1 MRRWNL
7 PQVNTKVMCAV
18 LTAAMVMTGFTAC
31 GGTTSAGTESAASES
46 AEQKETIVPES
57 TTEQSTVEQSAATES
72 GEEKVEFYLGQ
83 ITAIDGNVISI
94 ALAEKPEAPDGEA
107 PTGEAHSG
115 EAPTG
120 DKPDGPAPDGNGGAP
135 NGEAPSG
142 EKPDG
147 QAPDG
152 NGGAP
157 NGEKPTGEAQDGQ
170 KPEKDMLDEMTLTLS
185 GDTMTITVNDD
196 TIITIDGA
204 DATLDDLQVG
214 DTVSFFLD
222 GEVVTSL
229 SVGMPEPAQPG
240 QPMQV
245 SQNPCHFFRRLGSG
259 FLQPGLYDTDTTGND
274 EGTEIFIVSI
284 GLRTFQKAESALF
297 DLVLQAVNE
306 GEISMGTDHDSGEIS
321 VTV

>member
-46 AEQKETIVPES
+46 AEQKETIAPES
-57 TTEQSTVEQSAATES
+57 TTEDTES
-72 GEEKVEFYLGQ
+72 GEEKVESYLGQ

-107 PTGEAHSG
+107 P
-115 EAPTG
+115 
-120 DKPDGPAPDGNGGAP
+120 
-135 NGEAPSG
+135 
-142 EKPDG
+142 
-147 QAPDG
+147 
-152 NGGAP
+152 
-157 NGEKPTGEAQDGQ
+157 DGQ

-196 TIITIDGA
+196 TIITIDGT

-229 SVGMPEPAQPG
+229 SVGMPEPTQS
-240 QPMQV
+240 MQA
-245 SQNPCHFFRRLGSG
+245 P
-259 FLQPGLYDTDTTGND
+259 
-274 EGTEIFIVSI
+274 E
-284 GLRTFQKAESALF
+284 QK
-297 DLVLQAVNE
+297 
-306 GEISMGTDHDSGEIS
+306 
-321 VTV
+321 

>member
-46 AEQKETIVPES
+46 AEQKETIAPES
-57 TTEQSTVEQSAATES
+57 TTEQSAVEQNAATES
-72 GEEKVEFYLGQ
+72 GEEKVESYLGQ

-107 PTGEAHSG
+107 PTGE
-115 EAPTG
+115 
-120 DKPDGPAPDGNGGAP
+120 
-135 NGEAPSG
+135 
-142 EKPDG
+142 KPDG

-157 NGEKPTGEAQDGQ
+157 NGEAPAGEVPSGEAPDGQ

-229 SVGMPEPAQPG
+229 SVGMPEPTQSK
-240 QPMQV
+240 QPMQA
-245 SQNPCHFFRRLGSG
+245 P
-259 FLQPGLYDTDTTGND
+259 
-274 EGTEIFIVSI
+274 E
-284 GLRTFQKAESALF
+284 QK
-297 DLVLQAVNE
+297 
-306 GEISMGTDHDSGEIS
+306 
-321 VTV
+321 

>member
-31 GGTTSAGTESAASES
+31 GGTTSAGTESVASES
-46 AEQKETIVPES
+46 AEQKETIAPES
-57 TTEQSTVEQSAATES
+57 TTESTES
-72 GEEKVEFYLGQ
+72 GEEKVESYLGQ

-94 ALAEKPEAPDGEA
+94 SLAEKPEAPDE
-107 PTGEAHSG
+107 

-120 DKPDGPAPDGNGGAP
+120 DKPDGPAPDG
-135 NGEAPSG
+135 
-142 EKPDG
+142 
-147 QAPDG
+147 
-152 NGGAP
+152 
-157 NGEKPTGEAQDGQ
+157 EKPTGEVPSGETPDGQ

-196 TIITIDGA
+196 MIITIDGT

-229 SVGMPEPAQPG
+229 SVGMPELTQSK
-240 QPMQV
+240 QSMQA
-245 SQNPCHFFRRLGSG
+245 P
-259 FLQPGLYDTDTTGND
+259 
-274 EGTEIFIVSI
+274 E
-284 GLRTFQKAESALF
+284 QK
-297 DLVLQAVNE
+297 
-306 GEISMGTDHDSGEIS
+306 
-321 VTV
+321 

>member
-31 GGTTSAGTESAASES
+31 GGTTSAGTESVASES
-46 AEQKETIVPES
+46 AEQKETIAPES
-57 TTEQSTVEQSAATES
+57 TTEGTES
-72 GEEKVEFYLGQ
+72 GEEKVESYLGQ

-94 ALAEKPEAPDGEA
+94 ALAEKPEAPNGEA
-107 PTGEAHSG
+107 PT
-115 EAPTG
+115 
-120 DKPDGPAPDGNGGAP
+120 
-135 NGEAPSG
+135 GEAPSG

-157 NGEKPTGEAQDGQ
+157 NGEAPTGEAPNGEAPNGQ

-185 GDTMTITVNDD
+185 GDTMTITANDD
-196 TIITIDGA
+196 TIITIDGE
-204 DATLDDLQVG
+204 DATLDELQVG

-222 GEVVTSL
+222 GETVTSL
-229 SVGMPEPAQPG
+229 SVGMPEPT

-245 SQNPCHFFRRLGSG
+245 PEQN
-259 FLQPGLYDTDTTGND
+259 
-274 EGTEIFIVSI
+274 
-284 GLRTFQKAESALF
+284 
-297 DLVLQAVNE
+297 
-306 GEISMGTDHDSGEIS
+306 
-321 VTV
+321 

>member
-1 MRRWNL
+1 MRKWNL

-18 LTAAMVMTGFTAC
+18 LTAAMMMTGFTAC
-31 GGTTSAGTESAASES
+31 RGTTSAGTESAASEL
-46 AEQKETIVPES
+46 AEQKETIAPES
-57 TTEQSTVEQSAATES
+57 TTEQSALEKS
-72 GEEKVEFYLGQ
+72 EEKVESYLGQ

-107 PTGEAHSG
+107 P
-115 EAPTG
+115 
-120 DKPDGPAPDGNGGAP
+120 N
-135 NGEAPSG
+135 G

-152 NGGAP
+152 NGGTPNGEAPAGEVPSGEKSDAQAP
-157 NGEKPTGEAQDGQ
+157 NGEKPTGEAPDGQ

-229 SVGMPEPAQPG
+229 SVGMPEPTQSK
-240 QPMQV
+240 QSMQA
-245 SQNPCHFFRRLGSG
+245 P
-259 FLQPGLYDTDTTGND
+259 
-274 EGTEIFIVSI
+274 E
-284 GLRTFQKAESALF
+284 QK
-297 DLVLQAVNE
+297 
-306 GEISMGTDHDSGEIS
+306 
-321 VTV
+321 

>member
-31 GGTTSAGTESAASES
+31 GGTTSAGTESVASES
-46 AEQKETIVPES
+46 AEQKETIAPES
-57 TTEQSTVEQSAATES
+57 TTENTES
-72 GEEKVEFYLGQ
+72 GEEKVESYLGQ

-94 ALAEKPEAPDGEA
+94 ALAEKPEAPNGEAPSGEA
-107 PTGEAHSG
+107 PTGEA
-115 EAPTG
+115 PT
-120 DKPDGPAPDGNGGAP
+120 
-135 NGEAPSG
+135 G

-157 NGEKPTGEAQDGQ
+157 NGEAPNGQ

-196 TIITIDGA
+196 TIITIDGE
-204 DATLDDLQVG
+204 DATLDELQLG

-222 GEVVTSL
+222 GETVTSL
-229 SVGMPEPAQPG
+229 SVGMLEPTQSMQAPE
-240 QPMQV
+240 
-245 SQNPCHFFRRLGSG
+245 QN
-259 FLQPGLYDTDTTGND
+259 
-274 EGTEIFIVSI
+274 
-284 GLRTFQKAESALF
+284 
-297 DLVLQAVNE
+297 
-306 GEISMGTDHDSGEIS
+306 
-321 VTV
+321 

>member
-31 GGTTSAGTESAASES
+31 GGSTIASVASTEASEN
-46 AEQKETIVPES
+46 KETIAPES
-57 TTEQSTVEQSAATES
+57 TTESTES
-72 GEEKVEFYLGQ
+72 GEEKVESYLGQ

-94 ALAEKPEAPDGEA
+94 ALAEKPEAPEGEA
-107 PTGEAHSG
+107 PV
-115 EAPTG
+115 
-120 DKPDGPAPDGNGGAP
+120 
-135 NGEAPSG
+135 GEAPSG

-147 QAPDG
+147 QAPSG
-152 NGGAP
+152 EAPTGEAPTGEKPNGQAPDSNGAAP
-157 NGEKPTGEAQDGQ
+157 NGEAPNGQ

-196 TIITIDGA
+196 TIITIDGT

-229 SVGMPEPAQPG
+229 SVGMPEPTQSK
-240 QPMQV
+240 QPMQA
-245 SQNPCHFFRRLGSG
+245 P
-259 FLQPGLYDTDTTGND
+259 
-274 EGTEIFIVSI
+274 E
-284 GLRTFQKAESALF
+284 QK
-297 DLVLQAVNE
+297 
-306 GEISMGTDHDSGEIS
+306 
-321 VTV
+321 

>member
-31 GGTTSAGTESAASES
+31 GGTTSAGTESVASES
-46 AEQKETIVPES
+46 AEQKETIAPES
-57 TTEQSTVEQSAATES
+57 TLEKS
-72 GEEKVEFYLGQ
+72 EEKVESYLGQ

-94 ALAEKPEAPDGEA
+94 SLAEKPEAPDE
-107 PTGEAHSG
+107 

-120 DKPDGPAPDGNGGAP
+120 DKPDGPAPDG
-135 NGEAPSG
+135 
-142 EKPDG
+142 
-147 QAPDG
+147 
-152 NGGAP
+152 
-157 NGEKPTGEAQDGQ
+157 EKPTGEVPSGEDPDGQ

-196 TIITIDGA
+196 TIITIDGT

-240 QPMQV
+240 RSMQA
-245 SQNPCHFFRRLGSG
+245 P
-259 FLQPGLYDTDTTGND
+259 
-274 EGTEIFIVSI
+274 E
-284 GLRTFQKAESALF
+284 QK
-297 DLVLQAVNE
+297 
-306 GEISMGTDHDSGEIS
+306 
-321 VTV
+321 

>member
-31 GGTTSAGTESAASES
+31 GGMTSAGTESAASES
-46 AEQKETIVPES
+46 AEQKETIAPES
-57 TTEQSTVEQSAATES
+57 TTEQSTLEKS
-72 GEEKVEFYLGQ
+72 EEKVESYLGQ

-107 PTGEAHSG
+107 PTDE
-115 EAPTG
+115 
-120 DKPDGPAPDGNGGAP
+120 KPDGPAPDGEALAGEVP
-135 NGEAPSG
+135 SGEAP
-142 EKPDG
+142 
-147 QAPDG
+147 
-152 NGGAP
+152 
-157 NGEKPTGEAQDGQ
+157 DGQ

-229 SVGMPEPAQPG
+229 SVGMPEPTQSK
-240 QPMQV
+240 QPMQA
-245 SQNPCHFFRRLGSG
+245 P
-259 FLQPGLYDTDTTGND
+259 
-274 EGTEIFIVSI
+274 E
-284 GLRTFQKAESALF
+284 QK
-297 DLVLQAVNE
+297 
-306 GEISMGTDHDSGEIS
+306 
-321 VTV
+321 

>member
-31 GGTTSAGTESAASES
+31 GGTTSAGTESVASES
-46 AEQKETIVPES
+46 AEQKETIAPES
-57 TTEQSTVEQSAATES
+57 TLEKS
-72 GEEKVEFYLGQ
+72 EEKVESYLGQ

-94 ALAEKPEAPDGEA
+94 SLAEKPEAPDE
-107 PTGEAHSG
+107 

-120 DKPDGPAPDGNGGAP
+120 DKPDGPAPDG
-135 NGEAPSG
+135 
-142 EKPDG
+142 
-147 QAPDG
+147 
-152 NGGAP
+152 
-157 NGEKPTGEAQDGQ
+157 EKPTGEVPSGEAPDGQ

-196 TIITIDGA
+196 TIITIDGT

-229 SVGMPEPAQPG
+229 SVGMSEPTQSKQSMQAPE
-240 QPMQV
+240 
-245 SQNPCHFFRRLGSG
+245 
-259 FLQPGLYDTDTTGND
+259 
-274 EGTEIFIVSI
+274 
-284 GLRTFQKAESALF
+284 QK
-297 DLVLQAVNE
+297 
-306 GEISMGTDHDSGEIS
+306 
-321 VTV
+321 

>member
-31 GGTTSAGTESAASES
+31 GGTTSAGTESVASES
-46 AEQKETIVPES
+46 AEQKETIAPES
-57 TTEQSTVEQSAATES
+57 TTEGTES
-72 GEEKVEFYLGQ
+72 GEEKVESYLGQ

-94 ALAEKPEAPDGEA
+94 ALAEKPETPDGET
-107 PTGEAHSG
+107 PTGEKS
-115 EAPTG
+115 
-120 DKPDGPAPDGNGGAP
+120 
-135 NGEAPSG
+135 
-142 EKPDG
+142 DG

-157 NGEKPTGEAQDGQ
+157 NGEAPTGEAPSGEKPNGQTPDGNGSAPNGEASDGQ

-196 TIITIDGA
+196 TIITIDGE
-204 DATLDDLQVG
+204 DATLDELQVG

-222 GEVVTSL
+222 GEIVTSL
-229 SVGMPEPAQPG
+229 SVGMPEST

-245 SQNPCHFFRRLGSG
+245 PEQN
-259 FLQPGLYDTDTTGND
+259 
-274 EGTEIFIVSI
+274 
-284 GLRTFQKAESALF
+284 
-297 DLVLQAVNE
+297 
-306 GEISMGTDHDSGEIS
+306 
-321 VTV
+321 

>member
-46 AEQKETIVPES
+46 AEQKETIAPEG
-57 TTEQSTVEQSAATES
+57 TTEQSTVEQSTETES
-72 GEEKVEFYLGQ
+72 GEEKVESYLGQ

-94 ALAEKPEAPDGEA
+94 ALAEKPETPDGEI
-107 PTGEAHSG
+107 PTGEKS
-115 EAPTG
+115 
-120 DKPDGPAPDGNGGAP
+120 
-135 NGEAPSG
+135 
-142 EKPDG
+142 DG
-147 QAPDG
+147 QAPD
-152 NGGAP
+152 
-157 NGEKPTGEAQDGQ
+157 GEKPTGEASDGQ

-204 DATLDDLQVG
+204 DATPDDLQVG

-229 SVGMPEPAQPG
+229 SVGMPELTQSK
-240 QPMQV
+240 QSMQA
-245 SQNPCHFFRRLGSG
+245 P
-259 FLQPGLYDTDTTGND
+259 
-274 EGTEIFIVSI
+274 E
-284 GLRTFQKAESALF
+284 QK
-297 DLVLQAVNE
+297 
-306 GEISMGTDHDSGEIS
+306 
-321 VTV
+321 

>member
-31 GGTTSAGTESAASES
+31 GGTTSVGTESAASES
-46 AEQKETIVPES
+46 AEQKETIAPES
-57 TTEQSTVEQSAATES
+57 TES
-72 GEEKVEFYLGQ
+72 GEEKVESYLGQ

-94 ALAEKPEAPDGEA
+94 ALAEKPEAPNGEA
-107 PTGEAHSG
+107 PTGE
-115 EAPTG
+115 
-120 DKPDGPAPDGNGGAP
+120 KPDGQAPDGNGQ
-135 NGEAPSG
+135 APSG

-157 NGEKPTGEAQDGQ
+157 NGQAPDGNGDAPNGEAPNGQ

-196 TIITIDGA
+196 TIITIDGT
-204 DATLDDLQVG
+204 DATLDDLKVG

-229 SVGMPEPAQPG
+229 SVGMPEPTQPG
-240 QPMQV
+240 QSMQAPE
-245 SQNPCHFFRRLGSG
+245 QN
-259 FLQPGLYDTDTTGND
+259 
-274 EGTEIFIVSI
+274 
-284 GLRTFQKAESALF
+284 
-297 DLVLQAVNE
+297 
-306 GEISMGTDHDSGEIS
+306 
-321 VTV
+321 

>member
-31 GGTTSAGTESAASES
+31 GGTTSAGTESVASES
-46 AEQKETIVPES
+46 AEQKETIAPES
-57 TTEQSTVEQSAATES
+57 TTEQSTLEKS
-72 GEEKVEFYLGQ
+72 EEKVESYLGQ

-94 ALAEKPEAPDGEA
+94 SLAEKPEAPDE
-107 PTGEAHSG
+107 

-120 DKPDGPAPDGNGGAP
+120 DKPDGPAPDG
-135 NGEAPSG
+135 
-142 EKPDG
+142 
-147 QAPDG
+147 
-152 NGGAP
+152 
-157 NGEKPTGEAQDGQ
+157 EKPTGEAPDGQ

-196 TIITIDGA
+196 TIITIDGT

-240 QPMQV
+240 RSMQA
-245 SQNPCHFFRRLGSG
+245 P
-259 FLQPGLYDTDTTGND
+259 
-274 EGTEIFIVSI
+274 E
-284 GLRTFQKAESALF
+284 QK
-297 DLVLQAVNE
+297 
-306 GEISMGTDHDSGEIS
+306 
-321 VTV
+321 

>member
-31 GGTTSAGTESAASES
+31 GGTTSASTESAASES
-46 AEQKETIVPES
+46 AEQKETIAPES
-57 TTEQSTVEQSAATES
+57 TTEQGTVEQNAATES
-72 GEEKVEFYLGQ
+72 GEEKVESYLGQ

-107 PTGEAHSG
+107 PTGE
-115 EAPTG
+115 
-120 DKPDGPAPDGNGGAP
+120 
-135 NGEAPSG
+135 
-142 EKPDG
+142 KPDG

-157 NGEKPTGEAQDGQ
+157 NGEAPAGEVPSGEAPDGQ

-229 SVGMPEPAQPG
+229 SVGMPEPTQPK
-240 QPMQV
+240 QPMQA
-245 SQNPCHFFRRLGSG
+245 P
-259 FLQPGLYDTDTTGND
+259 
-274 EGTEIFIVSI
+274 E
-284 GLRTFQKAESALF
+284 QK
-297 DLVLQAVNE
+297 
-306 GEISMGTDHDSGEIS
+306 
-321 VTV
+321 

>member
-46 AEQKETIVPES
+46 AEQKETIAPES
-57 TTEQSTVEQSAATES
+57 TTEQNTVEQSVATES
-72 GEEKVEFYLGQ
+72 GEEKVESYLGQ

-94 ALAEKPEAPDGEA
+94 ALAEKPETPDGEA
-107 PTGEAHSG
+107 PA
-115 EAPTG
+115 
-120 DKPDGPAPDGNGGAP
+120 
-135 NGEAPSG
+135 GEAPSG

-152 NGGAP
+152 
-157 NGEKPTGEAQDGQ
+157 EKPTGEVPSGEARDSQ

-229 SVGMPEPAQPG
+229 SVGMPEPAQSK
-240 QPMQV
+240 QSMQA
-245 SQNPCHFFRRLGSG
+245 P
-259 FLQPGLYDTDTTGND
+259 
-274 EGTEIFIVSI
+274 E
-284 GLRTFQKAESALF
+284 QK
-297 DLVLQAVNE
+297 
-306 GEISMGTDHDSGEIS
+306 
-321 VTV
+321 

>member
-18 LTAAMVMTGFTAC
+18 LTAAMMMTGFTAC

-46 AEQKETIVPES
+46 AEQKETIAPES
-57 TTEQSTVEQSAATES
+57 TTEQSTLEKS
-72 GEEKVEFYLGQ
+72 EEKVESYLGQ

-107 PTGEAHSG
+107 P
-115 EAPTG
+115 
-120 DKPDGPAPDGNGGAP
+120 
-135 NGEAPSG
+135 
-142 EKPDG
+142 
-147 QAPDG
+147 
-152 NGGAP
+152 
-157 NGEKPTGEAQDGQ
+157 DGQ

-204 DATLDDLQVG
+204 NATLDDLQVG

-229 SVGMPEPAQPG
+229 SVGMPEPTQS
-240 QPMQV
+240 MQA
-245 SQNPCHFFRRLGSG
+245 P
-259 FLQPGLYDTDTTGND
+259 
-274 EGTEIFIVSI
+274 E
-284 GLRTFQKAESALF
+284 QK
-297 DLVLQAVNE
+297 
-306 GEISMGTDHDSGEIS
+306 
-321 VTV
+321 

>member
-46 AEQKETIVPES
+46 AEQKETIAPES
-57 TTEQSTVEQSAATES
+57 TTEQSTVEQNAATES
-72 GEEKVEFYLGQ
+72 GEEKVESYLGQ

-107 PTGEAHSG
+107 PTGE
-115 EAPTG
+115 
-120 DKPDGPAPDGNGGAP
+120 KPD
-135 NGEAPSG
+135 
-142 EKPDG
+142 
-147 QAPDG
+147 
-152 NGGAP
+152 
-157 NGEKPTGEAQDGQ
+157 GEKPTGEVPSGEAPDGQ

-196 TIITIDGA
+196 TIITIDGT

-222 GEVVTSL
+222 GEIVTSL
-229 SVGMPEPAQPG
+229 SVGMPEPTQPG
-240 QPMQV
+240 QSMQA
-245 SQNPCHFFRRLGSG
+245 P
-259 FLQPGLYDTDTTGND
+259 
-274 EGTEIFIVSI
+274 E
-284 GLRTFQKAESALF
+284 QK
-297 DLVLQAVNE
+297 
-306 GEISMGTDHDSGEIS
+306 
-321 VTV
+321 

>member
-46 AEQKETIVPES
+46 AEQKETIVLES

-72 GEEKVEFYLGQ
+72 GEEKVESYLGQ

-107 PTGEAHSG
+107 PTGE
-115 EAPTG
+115 
-120 DKPDGPAPDGNGGAP
+120 KPDA
-135 NGEAPSG
+135 
-142 EKPDG
+142 
-147 QAPDG
+147 QAPD
-152 NGGAP
+152 
-157 NGEKPTGEAQDGQ
+157 GEKPTGEAPDGQ
-170 KPEKDMLDEMTLTLS
+170 KTEKDMLDEMTLTLS

-229 SVGMPEPAQPG
+229 SVGMPEPTQPG
-240 QPMQV
+240 QPMQA
-245 SQNPCHFFRRLGSG
+245 P
-259 FLQPGLYDTDTTGND
+259 
-274 EGTEIFIVSI
+274 E
-284 GLRTFQKAESALF
+284 QK
-297 DLVLQAVNE
+297 
-306 GEISMGTDHDSGEIS
+306 
-321 VTV
+321 

>member
-31 GGTTSAGTESAASES
+31 GGTTSAGMESAASES

-57 TTEQSTVEQSAATES
+57 TTEQGTVEQNAATES
-72 GEEKVEFYLGQ
+72 GEEKVESYLGQ

-107 PTGEAHSG
+107 PTGE
-115 EAPTG
+115 
-120 DKPDGPAPDGNGGAP
+120 
-135 NGEAPSG
+135 
-142 EKPDG
+142 KPDG

-152 NGGAP
+152 K
-157 NGEKPTGEAQDGQ
+157 KPTGEAPDGQ

-196 TIITIDGA
+196 TIITIDGT

-229 SVGMPEPAQPG
+229 CVGMPEPTQPG
-240 QPMQV
+240 QPMQA
-245 SQNPCHFFRRLGSG
+245 P
-259 FLQPGLYDTDTTGND
+259 
-274 EGTEIFIVSI
+274 E
-284 GLRTFQKAESALF
+284 QK
-297 DLVLQAVNE
+297 
-306 GEISMGTDHDSGEIS
+306 
-321 VTV
+321 